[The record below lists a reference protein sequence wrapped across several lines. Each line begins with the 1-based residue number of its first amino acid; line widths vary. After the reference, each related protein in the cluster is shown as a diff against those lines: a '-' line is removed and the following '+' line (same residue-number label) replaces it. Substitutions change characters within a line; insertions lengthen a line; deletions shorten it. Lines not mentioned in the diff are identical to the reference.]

1 MTNANPFR
9 PVWTKDFPT
18 TIPEG
23 SFAVTTYTVERLYG
37 GPEEGGWWY
46 DWYTPIRVE
55 LCPDEADADTRR
67 LGRMVVDG
75 SATKEMCEEYYAHND
90 ACLEQAERMGVDP
103 DSIGSLDGRGRQIT
117 TVEGADEYLGQ
128 VLTEHPHYC

>member
-23 SFAVTTYTVERLYG
+23 SFAVTTYAVEQLYG

-55 LCPDEADADTRR
+55 LCPDEDDAHARSRDRILVDDAVTKIKGAD
-67 LGRMVVDG
+67 
-75 SATKEMCEEYYAHND
+75 YYAHNG

-103 DSIGSLDGRGRQIT
+103 DSIGSLDGIGRQIT
-117 TVEGADEYLGQ
+117 TVECAEDYLGM
-128 VLTEHPHYC
+128 VKTEHPHYC